1 MTFLCDTNVI
11 SELARRRP
19 NRGVIEWSASVASI
33 ALSVITLE
41 EIFFGLAWKP
51 NVKVRQWF
59 ESFFDQYCELLPVT
73 PEIASRCG
81 QLRGELRKEGRT
93 LSQADTLIAATAELH
108 QLTLVTRNV
117 RDFYGLRIPL
127 LNPFL

>member
-1 MTFLCDTNVI
+1 MTYLCDTNII
-11 SELARRRP
+11 SELARRHP
-19 NRGVIEWSASVASI
+19 NRGVVEWAQGVSSI

-51 NVKVRQWF
+51 NASVRQWF
-59 ESFFDQYCELLPVT
+59 QSFFDQYCELLPVT
-73 PEIASRCG
+73 AQIASRCG
-81 QLRGELRKEGRT
+81 QLRGELRREGRT

-108 QLTLVTRNV
+108 QLTLVTRNI
-117 RDFYGLRIPL
+117 RDFQSLRIPL